1 MKKLL
6 ILLFVASLGMATTSC
21 TKDYTCEC
29 VVGSQ
34 TLPSTIPNASKS
46 DAETF
51 CNTQQTQARLADPAA
66 TCTLK

>member
-6 ILLFVASLGMATTSC
+6 ILLFVGSLGMAATSC
-21 TKDYTCEC
+21 KKDYNCEC

-34 TLPSTIPNASKS
+34 TVPNAISNSSKS
-46 DAETF
+46 DAETV
-51 CNTQQTQARLADPAA
+51 CNSLQTQTRLVNPSA